1 MNKILP
7 VATATFLV
15 LILAACSS
23 SSNTQQSSNL
33 ATANSAVSADST
45 PIDPTT
51 VATISGTVKFDG
63 VAPAPKKIDM
73 SQDPGCSGSN
83 EGESLVVSD
92 GHLANVFVYIKD
104 GLGNRTFK
112 PPMTPVIIDQRGCRY
127 HPHVLGAMT
136 GQIIQIR
143 NDDPT
148 THNIHPM
155 PKHNREWNVSETAS
169 SPLIQQSF
177 ANEEIM
183 MPMKCN
189 LHPWMRMY
197 INIVKNP
204 FFAVTDQSGKY
215 EIQGLPPG
223 EYTIAFVQEKLGEQD
238 VKVTLGPKESR
249 TVDATFKSAT
259 GE

>member
-1 MNKILP
+1 MA
-7 VATATFLV
+7 AT
-15 LILAACSS
+15 
-23 SSNTQQSSNL
+23 
-33 ATANSAVSADST
+33 AVSADST

-63 VAPAPKKIDM
+63 AAPTPKKIDM
-73 SQDPGCSGSN
+73 RQDPACTGDN
-83 EGESLVVSD
+83 EGESLVVA
-92 GHLANVFVYIKD
+92 GGQLANVFVYVKD

-112 PPMTPVIIDQRGCRY
+112 PPATAAIIDQRGCRY

-136 GQIIQIR
+136 GQTIQIR
-143 NDDPT
+143 DDDPT

-155 PKHNREWNVSETAS
+155 PRHNREWNVSQTAS
-169 SPLIQQSF
+169 SPLVERSF
-177 ANEEIM
+177 PNEEIM

-197 INIVKNP
+197 INIVKSP

-223 EYTIAFVQEKLGEQD
+223 DYTIAFVQEKLGEHD
-238 VKVTLGPKESR
+238 EKVTLGPKESR
-249 TVDATFKSAT
+249 TLDATFKAQSGQT
-259 GE
+259 SFSW